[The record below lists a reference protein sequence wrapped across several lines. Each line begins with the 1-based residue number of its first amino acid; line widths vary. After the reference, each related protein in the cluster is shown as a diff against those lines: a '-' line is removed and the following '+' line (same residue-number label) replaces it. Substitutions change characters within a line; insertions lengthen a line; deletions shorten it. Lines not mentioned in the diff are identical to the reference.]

1 VVLEAAVDS
10 PVAFTLG
17 KYEIIGLLGQGGN
30 AVVYKG
36 YHREIDRFLAIKVLR
51 PDYRVDPKF
60 VERFKLEARVIARL
74 QHPHIVPLYDYG
86 NEKDVW
92 YLATAYIQGGTLDT
106 VIAKG
111 AMPLR
116 QVDKVLREIVSALD
130 YAHRNGVI
138 HRDMKPS
145 NILLD
150 TEGHALL
157 ADFGIVKIAGT
168 GTTLTG
174 TGNVLGTPAYIAPE
188 QGQGHPIDY
197 RADIYSL
204 GVVVFEMLTGM
215 RPFSGRTPVEAII
228 QHVNAPVPSIT
239 RLRPDLPSALE
250 ATMQRVLAKQPDAR
264 YQTAVD
270 FYEDFSRACH
280 SDMSVVELKLGL
292 MPKIETAVNP
302 VVHVTGEVGAPP
314 TILLNEAARDTL
326 ALESQAVSV
335 PEQPMLA
342 PSVFQ
347 RRGFKLAALAVAV
360 MVAIVV
366 GRLAT
371 VERGAPTF
379 GSVTYSANSI
389 VGDTIRLDVEALPA
403 PPDDAQY
410 IAWLENT
417 ADGSTTM
424 LGALSLDEGG
434 IASLSYTDPDG
445 RILPSL
451 FDRVIITEETGYV
464 LNVMEGEVRY
474 QGVLPSALSTALTE
488 ILYKSSQLPEGAS
501 GPVASYGP
509 AGAPLNSLLDGALL
523 EGTIGRM
530 HTGLAA
536 DAPNAGAMYIHAEHT
551 INIMLGTRDDHNGN
565 GRGENPGR
573 KIGVPFF
580 LHRIDNMVNAAV
592 SAPDTP
598 PGIAD
603 AIRGVPQCTQNM
615 RGWMNR
621 VIALEF
627 ELLAAPDIESV
638 EPQKLESTELATW
651 MMEGSD
657 LDANGQIE
665 MIEGECGL
673 AQVTAALQGIA
684 VIPIVAGQA

>member
-1 VVLEAAVDS
+1 MEAAVDS
-10 PVAFTLG
+10 LVAFTLG

-116 QVDKVLREIVSALD
+116 QVDKILREIVSALD

-239 RLRPDLPSALE
+239 QLRPDLPYALE

-326 ALESQAVSV
+326 ALESLAVGV
-335 PEQPMLA
+335 PAQPMLA
-342 PSVFQ
+342 PSIFQ
-347 RRGFKLAALAVAV
+347 RRGFKLAALTVAV

-366 GRLAT
+366 GRLTT
-371 VERGAPTF
+371 VERGAPIF

-424 LGALSLDEGG
+424 LGALSLDESG

-451 FDRVIITEETGYV
+451 FDRVIITEESGYV

-474 QGVLPSALSTALTE
+474 QGALPSALSTALTE

-536 DAPNAGAMYIHAEHT
+536 DAPNSGAMYIHAEHT

-573 KIGVPFF
+573 KIGVPYF
-580 LHRIDNMVNAAV
+580 LDRIDNMVNAAV

-598 PGIAD
+598 PQVAA
-603 AIRGVPQCTQNM
+603 AIRGIPTCTQNM

-627 ELLAAPDIESV
+627 ELLASPDIESV